1 MPSNL
6 DDQSLEN
13 IKNKEKRFKS
23 SKTATDTGRRRTNNA
38 RMIIPSQDKI
48 KISAPK
54 LKGVSAVPDA
64 WRNDQAPDPS
74 LKSNPKYALV
84 DFTPDIYKYTTR
96 PQNQQQC
103 GSCFA
108 VAAATVVNDAFVFG
122 QKLNYNPNISPLD
135 ILSCAVKDKDGKNDP
150 NVCANGGNPFDVLS
164 VISTS
169 GIVTNHCVN
178 YDDACNNHPTCADN
192 IKPSKSG
199 SDESMIPP
207 CGGCFSNQ
215 CSTQPHYRY
224 KIKTPTF
231 VAMNDSIDGYYNKVN
246 GNSMAC
252 NTIQQH
258 LLKFGSVVTGFII
271 LNNFQGDN
279 GKFNQTN
286 GIYFENM
293 VYKKNDAN
301 PFAIDGKGH
310 AVVIIGW
317 GVSDKP
323 IKIYVPNEMDPN
335 KKEVTISSC
344 PYWVVRNSWGTEW
357 GNGGYFKIAMYQPP
371 TTQNGVTY
379 EINPYTAMERW
390 RWINIQNN
398 KITGTSSIDNI
409 LNDPNNKG
417 EPKDLGNDTIV
428 GGVIMIEPSG
438 NPEKDKNSPR
448 APPGYADDDMKKFYC
463 SDSYLL
469 SQTSSSTSTTSPTS
483 SAPMVIAVPTRS
495 PTISPK
501 QPAETPISSPSPTPT
516 SHESPY
522 PSPNPTSPSPET
534 RRLTPNTQSPSPE
547 SSTPSA
553 KSFSNNSSMSTTSKI
568 VIVLMLAMTAI
579 GAYFYY
585 TKYLKNIKK

>member
-13 IKNKEKRFKS
+13 TKNKEKIFKS
-23 SKTATDTGRRRTNNA
+23 SKKVPGTDRRIPRSNA
-38 RMIIPSQDKI
+38 RMIIPSQDKL
-48 KISAPK
+48 KISETK

-108 VAAATVVNDAFVFG
+108 FASANTVNDTFVFG

-135 ILSCAVKDKDGKNDP
+135 ILSCAVKDKNGKNDP
-150 NVCANGGNPFDVLS
+150 NICANGGNPFDVLTT
-164 VISTS
+164 ISTS

-178 YDDACNNHPTCADN
+178 YDDACKHDPNCAWPDDIKEPSNPDN
-192 IKPSKSG
+192 IV
-199 SDESMIPP
+199 PP

-224 KIKTPTF
+224 KIKMPTF
-231 VAMNDSIDGYYNKVN
+231 VAINDSIDGHYQKVK
-246 GNSMAC
+246 GNPSAC

-271 LNNFQGDN
+271 LNNFQNDTSN
-279 GKFNQTN
+279 GKFDKTD

-293 VYKKNDAN
+293 AYGATD
-301 PFAIDGKGH
+301 PFTIAGSGH

-317 GVSDKP
+317 GVSEKP
-323 IKIYVPNEMDPN
+323 IKLYVPNETDPN

-344 PYWVVRNSWGTEW
+344 PYWVVRNSWGTDW
-357 GNGGYFKIAMYQPP
+357 GDGGYFKIAMYQPP
-371 TTQNGVTY
+371 VTQNGVTY
-379 EINPYTAMERW
+379 EVNPYTAMERW
-390 RWINIQNN
+390 RWVNIKNN
-398 KITGTSSIDNI
+398 KITGTTDVDTIVKNT
-409 LNDPNNKG
+409 
-417 EPKDLGNDTIV
+417 PKLGSDTIV

-438 NPEKDKNSPR
+438 NPETDKNSPR
-448 APPGYADDDMKKFYC
+448 APPSYTDDNMKKFYC
-463 SDSYLL
+463 SDSHLL
-469 SQTSSSTSTTSPTS
+469 SQMSSSTSTTSPTS
-483 SAPMVIAVPTRS
+483 SAPMVTS
-495 PTISPK
+495 GPTISPTTSPN
-501 QPAETPISSPSPTPT
+501 QPTETIRSSPNPTPT
-516 SHESPY
+516 SHDSPS

-534 RRLTPNTQSPSPE
+534 RRLTPNTQPPSPE
-547 SSTPSA
+547 SSTVSA
-553 KSFSNNSSMSTTSKI
+553 KSSSKSSMSTTSKI
-568 VIVLMLAMTAI
+568 VMVIILAMAAI

-585 TKYLKNIKK
+585 TKYLKNIKNKN